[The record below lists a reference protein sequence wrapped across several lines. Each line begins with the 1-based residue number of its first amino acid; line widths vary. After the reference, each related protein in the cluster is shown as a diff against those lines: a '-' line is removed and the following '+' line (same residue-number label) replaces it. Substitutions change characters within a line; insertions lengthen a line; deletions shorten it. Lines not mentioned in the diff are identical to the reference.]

1 MKKLFFLLLLSAVL
15 TLSWASFSLA
25 FDSEEAG
32 RLQIIDGAICLKI
45 SSLKCLG
52 SNTQFPSDVGKLYCF
67 TRIVGALNPIS
78 VTHVWY
84 FGLRER
90 LRVNL
95 AVKSANWRTYS
106 SKTIR
111 PQEIGYWSV
120 EILGPLGEPLELYK
134 FEICPT
140 PGDTGRTSLSHARRA
155 GQKIRTAKKAV
166 PAKVVEHPPVKI
178 YTAPDTVTQETDKDA
193 GDKDGKLVAKIGPP
207 PSDKRVESTQD
218 KAFKIIGKKIELQI
232 GEKGINRLYIDLNH
246 YTTPVVLVLGGA
258 APKVAIHIMNVS
270 FWDGRPEI
278 PVNGKIIK
286 QVRSKLHYNSET
298 LRILLDL
305 DPDINYTI
313 KSYHESKRTYCVE
326 VSENRP
332 GK

>member
-1 MKKLFFLLLLSAVL
+1 MKKLFSSLLLSAFL

-25 FDSEEAG
+25 FDNEEAG
-32 RLQIIDGAICLKI
+32 RLQIIDGTICLKI

-52 SNTQFPSDVGKLYCF
+52 SNTQFPSDVRKLYCL

-84 FGLRER
+84 FGARER
-90 LRVNL
+90 SRVSL
-95 AVKSANWRTYS
+95 VVKSANWRTYS
-106 SKTIR
+106 SKIIH
-111 PQEIGYWSV
+111 PQEIGDWSV
-120 EILGPLGEPLELYK
+120 EVLGPQGDPLGLYK
-134 FEICPT
+134 FETCPT
-140 PGDTGRTSLSHARRA
+140 PGDTDRTSLSHAQRA
-155 GQKIRTAKKAV
+155 GQKIRTAKETAPAKAV
-166 PAKVVEHPPVKI
+166 DDERTKSA
-178 YTAPDTVTQETDKDA
+178 
-193 GDKDGKLVAKIGPP
+193 
-207 PSDKRVESTQD
+207 QD
-218 KAFKIIGKKIELQI
+218 KALKIIGKKIELQI
-232 GEKGINRLYIDLNH
+232 GEKGIDRLYIDLNH

-278 PVNGKIIK
+278 PVNGKIVK

-326 VSENRP
+326 ASENRP
-332 GK
+332 EE

>member
-1 MKKLFFLLLLSAVL
+1 MKKLFSPLLLSAFL

-25 FDSEEAG
+25 FDNEEAG
-32 RLQIIDGAICLKI
+32 RLQIIDGTICLKI

-52 SNTQFPSDVGKLYCF
+52 SNTQFPSDVRKLYCL

-78 VTHVWY
+78 VTHAWY
-84 FGLRER
+84 FGARER
-90 LRVNL
+90 SRVSL
-95 AVKSANWRTYS
+95 VVKSVNWRTYS
-106 SKTIR
+106 SKTIH
-111 PQEIGYWSV
+111 PQEIGDWSV
-120 EILGPLGEPLELYK
+120 EVLGPQGDPLGLYK
-134 FEICPT
+134 FETCPT
-140 PGDTGRTSLSHARRA
+140 PGDTDRTSLSHAQRA
-155 GQKIRTAKKAV
+155 GQKIRTAKETAPAKAV
-166 PAKVVEHPPVKI
+166 DDERTKSA
-178 YTAPDTVTQETDKDA
+178 
-193 GDKDGKLVAKIGPP
+193 
-207 PSDKRVESTQD
+207 QD
-218 KAFKIIGKKIELQI
+218 KALKIIGKKIELQI
-232 GEKGINRLYIDLNH
+232 GEKGIDRLYIDLNH

-278 PVNGKIIK
+278 PVNGKIVK

-326 VSENRP
+326 ASENRP
-332 GK
+332 EE

>member
-1 MKKLFFLLLLSAVL
+1 MKKLFPPLLLSAFL

-25 FDSEEAG
+25 FDNKEAG
-32 RLQIIDGAICLKI
+32 RLQIIDGTICLKI

-84 FGLRER
+84 FGARER
-90 LRVNL
+90 LRVSL

-106 SKTIR
+106 SKTIH
-111 PQEIGYWSV
+111 PQEIGDWSV
-120 EILGPLGEPLELYK
+120 EVLSPQGEPLGLYK
-134 FEICPT
+134 FETCPT
-140 PGDTGRTSLSHARRA
+140 PGDTDRTSLSHAQRA
-155 GQKIRTAKKAV
+155 GQKIRTAKETNK
-166 PAKVVEHPPVKI
+166 
-178 YTAPDTVTQETDKDA
+178 DT

-207 PSDKRVESTQD
+207 PSDKRPKSARN
-218 KAFKIIGKKIELQI
+218 KASKIIGKKIELQI
-232 GEKGINRLYIDLNH
+232 GEKGVDRLYIDLNH
-246 YTTPVVLVLGGA
+246 YSTPVVLVLGGA
-258 APKVAIHIMNVS
+258 APKVAVHIMNVS
-270 FWDGRPEI
+270 SWDGRPEI
-278 PVNGKIIK
+278 PVNGKIVK

-313 KSYHESKRTYCVE
+313 KSYQESKRTYCVE

-332 GK
+332 GE

>member
-1 MKKLFFLLLLSAVL
+1 MKKLFSPLLLSAFL

-32 RLQIIDGAICLKI
+32 RLKIIDGAICLKI

-84 FGLRER
+84 FGVKER
-90 LRVNL
+90 SRVTL

-111 PQEIGYWSV
+111 PQEIGDWSV
-120 EILGPLGEPLELYK
+120 EILGPLGEPLGLCK

-155 GQKIRTAKKAV
+155 GQKIRTAKK
-166 PAKVVEHPPVKI
+166 
-178 YTAPDTVTQETDKDA
+178 TDKDTEN
-193 GDKDGKLVAKIGPP
+193 KDGKLVAKIGPP
-207 PSDKRVESTQD
+207 PSDERAKSAQN
-218 KAFKIIGKKIELQI
+218 KASKIIGKKIELQI
-232 GEKGINRLYIDLNH
+232 GEKGIDRLYIDLNH

-313 KSYHESKRTYCVE
+313 KSYQESKRTYCVE

-332 GK
+332 GE

>member
-1 MKKLFFLLLLSAVL
+1 MKKLFSPLLLSAFL
-15 TLSWASFSLA
+15 TLACTSFSSAL
-25 FDSEEAG
+25 DSKEAG
-32 RLQIIDGAICLKI
+32 RLQIIDGTICLKI

-84 FGLRER
+84 FGVKER
-90 LRVNL
+90 WRVSL
-95 AVKSANWRTYS
+95 AVKSSDWRSYS

-111 PQEIGYWSV
+111 PQEIGDWSV
-120 EILGPLGEPLELYK
+120 EILGPRGEALGLYK

-140 PGDTGRTSLSHARRA
+140 SG
-155 GQKIRTAKKAV
+155 
-166 PAKVVEHPPVKI
+166 
-178 YTAPDTVTQETDKDA
+178 
-193 GDKDGKLVAKIGPP
+193 
-207 PSDKRVESTQD
+207 QD
-218 KAFKIIGKKIELQI
+218 KALKIIGNKIELQI
-232 GEKGINRLYIDLNH
+232 GEQGIDRLYIDLNH
-246 YTTPVVLVLGGA
+246 YTTPAVLVLGGA
-258 APKVAIHIMNVS
+258 APRVAIHIMNVS

-286 QVRSKLHYNSET
+286 QVRSKWHYNSET

-305 DPDINYTI
+305 APNINYAI
-313 KSYHESKRTYCVE
+313 KSYHKSKRTYCVE

-332 GK
+332 GE

>member
-1 MKKLFFLLLLSAVL
+1 MKKLFSPLLLSAFL

-25 FDSEEAG
+25 FDNEEAG
-32 RLQIIDGAICLKI
+32 RLQIIDGTICLKI

-52 SNTQFPSDVGKLYCF
+52 SNTQFPSDVRKLYCL

-84 FGLRER
+84 FGARER
-90 LRVNL
+90 SRVSL
-95 AVKSANWRTYS
+95 VVKSANWRTYS
-106 SKTIR
+106 SKTIH
-111 PQEIGYWSV
+111 PQEIGDWSV
-120 EILGPLGEPLELYK
+120 EVLGPQGDPLGLYK
-134 FEICPT
+134 FETCPT
-140 PGDTGRTSLSHARRA
+140 PGDTDRTSLSHAQRA
-155 GQKIRTAKKAV
+155 GQKIRTAKETAPAKAV
-166 PAKVVEHPPVKI
+166 DDERTKSA
-178 YTAPDTVTQETDKDA
+178 
-193 GDKDGKLVAKIGPP
+193 
-207 PSDKRVESTQD
+207 QD
-218 KAFKIIGKKIELQI
+218 KALKIIGKKIELQI
-232 GEKGINRLYIDLNH
+232 GEKGIDRLYIDLNH

-278 PVNGKIIK
+278 PVNGKIVK

-326 VSENRP
+326 ASENRP
-332 GK
+332 EE

>member
-1 MKKLFFLLLLSAVL
+1 MKKLFSPLRLSAFL

-25 FDSEEAG
+25 FDNEEAG
-32 RLQIIDGAICLKI
+32 RLQIIDGTICLKI

-52 SNTQFPSDVGKLYCF
+52 SNTQFPSDVRKLYCL

-84 FGLRER
+84 FGARER
-90 LRVNL
+90 SRVSL
-95 AVKSANWRTYS
+95 VVKSANWRTYS
-106 SKTIR
+106 SKTIH
-111 PQEIGYWSV
+111 PQEIGDWSV
-120 EILGPLGEPLELYK
+120 EVLGPQGDPLGLYK
-134 FEICPT
+134 FETCPT
-140 PGDTGRTSLSHARRA
+140 PGDTDRTSLSHAQRA
-155 GQKIRTAKKAV
+155 GQKIRTAKETAPAKAV
-166 PAKVVEHPPVKI
+166 DDERTKSA
-178 YTAPDTVTQETDKDA
+178 
-193 GDKDGKLVAKIGPP
+193 
-207 PSDKRVESTQD
+207 QD
-218 KAFKIIGKKIELQI
+218 KALKIIGKKIELQI
-232 GEKGINRLYIDLNH
+232 GEKGIDRLYIDLNH

-278 PVNGKIIK
+278 PVNGKIVK

-326 VSENRP
+326 ASENRP
-332 GK
+332 EE

>member
-1 MKKLFFLLLLSAVL
+1 MKKLFSSLLLSAFL

-25 FDSEEAG
+25 FDNEEAG
-32 RLQIIDGAICLKI
+32 RLQIIDGTICLKI

-52 SNTQFPSDVGKLYCF
+52 SNTQFPSDVRKLYCL

-84 FGLRER
+84 FGARER
-90 LRVNL
+90 SRVSL
-95 AVKSANWRTYS
+95 VVKSANWRTYS
-106 SKTIR
+106 SKTIH
-111 PQEIGYWSV
+111 PQEIGDWSV
-120 EILGPLGEPLELYK
+120 EVLGPQGDPLGLYK
-134 FEICPT
+134 FETCPT
-140 PGDTGRTSLSHARRA
+140 PGDTDRTSLSHAQRA
-155 GQKIRTAKKAV
+155 GQKIRTAKETAPAKAV
-166 PAKVVEHPPVKI
+166 DDERTKSA
-178 YTAPDTVTQETDKDA
+178 
-193 GDKDGKLVAKIGPP
+193 
-207 PSDKRVESTQD
+207 QD
-218 KAFKIIGKKIELQI
+218 KALKIIGKKIELQI
-232 GEKGINRLYIDLNH
+232 GEKGIDRLYIDLNH

-278 PVNGKIIK
+278 PVNGKIVK

-326 VSENRP
+326 ASENRP
-332 GK
+332 EE

>member
-1 MKKLFFLLLLSAVL
+1 MKKLFSPLLMSAFL
-15 TLSWASFSLA
+15 TLSLASFSLA

-32 RLQIIDGAICLKI
+32 RLQIIDGVICLKI

-52 SNTQFPSDVGKLYCF
+52 TNTQFPSDVGKLYCV

-84 FGLRER
+84 FGIKER
-90 LRVNL
+90 SRVSL
-95 AVKSANWRTYS
+95 AVKSANWKTYS

-111 PQEIGYWSV
+111 PQENGDWSV
-120 EILGPLGEPLELYK
+120 EILGPMGESLGLYK

-140 PGDTGRTSLSHARRA
+140 PGDTGRTSFSHARRA
-155 GQKIRTAKKAV
+155 GQKIRTTKKAV
-166 PAKVVEHPPVKI
+166 PAKAVDDERTKS
-178 YTAPDTVTQETDKDA
+178 A
-193 GDKDGKLVAKIGPP
+193 
-207 PSDKRVESTQD
+207 QD

-232 GEKGINRLYIDLNH
+232 GEKGIDRLYIDLNH

-270 FWDGRPEI
+270 LWDGRTEI

-305 DPDINYTI
+305 DPNINYTI
-313 KSYHESKRTYCVE
+313 KSYHESKHTYCVE

-332 GK
+332 GE

>member
-1 MKKLFFLLLLSAVL
+1 MVNLTISARDFNHEKAVSPLLLSAFL
-15 TLSWASFSLA
+15 ILSWASFSLA

-45 SSLKCLG
+45 SSLKCLD
-52 SNTQFPSDVGKLYCF
+52 SNTQFPSDVGELYCL
-67 TRIVGALNPIS
+67 TRIAGALDPIS

-84 FGLRER
+84 FGVRER
-90 LRVNL
+90 LRVSL

-111 PQEIGYWSV
+111 PKEIGDWSV
-120 EILGPLGEPLELYK
+120 EILGPLGEPLGLYK

-140 PGDTGRTSLSHARRA
+140 PGDTGRTSLSHAQRT
-155 GQKIRTAKKAV
+155 GQKIRTAKK
-166 PAKVVEHPPVKI
+166 
-178 YTAPDTVTQETDKDA
+178 TDKGT
-193 GDKDGKLVAKIGPP
+193 GDKDGKLVPRIGSP
-207 PSDKRVESTQD
+207 PSDERAKSAQN
-218 KAFKIIGKKIELQI
+218 KASKIIGKKIELQI
-232 GEKGINRLYIDLNH
+232 GEKGIDRLYIDLNH

-305 DPDINYTI
+305 DPDINYAI

-332 GK
+332 EK